1 VSDSQPLVSSRCFSR
16 KYVQFRRTAICC
28 FASTVLCRITIRQEN
43 DRLIV
48 HLAGRLGGEQ
58 VPDLLEVCSSPD
70 RPPILELD
78 ELMSADVVG
87 VDALRRIEA
96 QGAELVGLPEYLR
109 LKLTTLARERRP

>member
-87 VDALRRIEA
+87 VDALLRIEE

-109 LKLTTLARERRP
+109 LKLSALARERRP

>member
-1 VSDSQPLVSSRCFSR
+1 M
-16 KYVQFRRTAICC
+16 
-28 FASTVLCRITIRQEN
+28 
-43 DRLIV
+43 

-58 VPDLLEVCSSPD
+58 VPDLLEVCSTQA

-87 VDALRRIEA
+87 VDALLRIEE

-109 LKLTTLARERRP
+109 LKLTTGARAASVIAVTLADIGQRRVGRTKKGT